1 MTKQEQL
8 NSTVSMLR
16 PLCGVSRAAF
26 AAQAGLNVYDL
37 YDLSR
42 TKRKASKRLC
52 ERVEKALLKY
62 YPFEYKALLQSLT
75 QLEEASDEKEHEAW
89 HDERSHKIAQQ
100 EINRLVPSIAKKE
113 AARLYNERMD
123 RLLADLQAD
132 LQTTIYAAFEDN
144 KNVLLGQTTRAVLSD
159 ALFERVRNDVER
171 LKITIE

>member
-1 MTKQEQL
+1 MKTT
-8 NSTVSMLR
+8 NIFYN
-16 PLCGVSRAAF
+16 P
-26 AAQAGLNVYDL
+26 
-37 YDLSR
+37 
-42 TKRKASKRLC
+42 
-52 ERVEKALLKY
+52 
-62 YPFEYKALLQSLT
+62 
-75 QLEEASDEKEHEAW
+75 EHEAW

-100 EINRLVPSIAKKE
+100 EIKPPCSLNSKE
-113 AARLYNERMD
+113 RSGALYNERMD

>member
-1 MTKQEQL
+1 MKTT
-8 NSTVSMLR
+8 NIFYN
-16 PLCGVSRAAF
+16 P
-26 AAQAGLNVYDL
+26 
-37 YDLSR
+37 
-42 TKRKASKRLC
+42 
-52 ERVEKALLKY
+52 
-62 YPFEYKALLQSLT
+62 
-75 QLEEASDEKEHEAW
+75 EHEAW
-89 HDERSHKIAQQ
+89 HAERSHKIAQQ

-159 ALFERVRNDVER
+159 ALFERIRNDVDR

>member
-1 MTKQEQL
+1 MKTT
-8 NSTVSMLR
+8 NIFYN
-16 PLCGVSRAAF
+16 P
-26 AAQAGLNVYDL
+26 
-37 YDLSR
+37 
-42 TKRKASKRLC
+42 
-52 ERVEKALLKY
+52 
-62 YPFEYKALLQSLT
+62 
-75 QLEEASDEKEHEAW
+75 EHEAW

-144 KNVLLGQTTRAVLSD
+144 KNVLLGQTTRTVLSD